1 MKRLSCAM
9 FILILLV
16 CFDGTVRSQP
26 IAGMELSLKS
36 LGVSNYQVKYTYYR
50 DCGAVNP
57 PQTVPIQFQCPSN
70 PTLNFNINSVP
81 LVSSQEVTPACT
93 GVLTR
98 CTGGSYEGYQA
109 NAYQTMV
116 TLAPCSNWIAS
127 TSSCCRASSQT
138 IQISGTWGY
147 IETRLNNLDAPYN
160 SSPVFSN
167 NPINIMCTGQE
178 SVINH
183 GALDPDGD
191 SLSYAFA
198 NPFTSSGT
206 SFVNWYPPYT
216 ASQPITSNP
225 PVSLHP
231 ITGELRIKPT
241 MNIESLMLLKVDQ
254 WRDLN
259 GVPTLVGTTYRDI
272 KLTSISCNNQLP
284 VLGGMSAV
292 TSAGYSPSDTIFLK
306 DVCIGDTVSFTIHG
320 FDGDTANSS
329 IPGNREKFHISW
341 NQGIPQASFQVS
353 GQDSDSAFALFTW
366 VTAPAT
372 RGMKCFTAT
381 IHDFACPYH
390 GVQTYTYCLIL
401 RGIAATLTPDTAVC
415 QGEQVTFH
423 VATDPPAADFL
434 WSIDGVPVLTP
445 APSNTLFI
453 NTSGMLPGLHTIYV
467 EAIDGNPA
475 QVCTGKALS
484 QLRIYP
490 PPTVFLGNDTLLAA
504 GSGILLDAGSGF
516 SSYLW
521 SNGSSGQFCQL
532 SGTDTGAATKT
543 IWVMVT
549 DAHGCSAADTIL
561 VTFVSG
567 LDDPLSHDY
576 IQLFPNPSEGDIYL
590 NMNNIPSGDYLVEIY
605 SSEGRLM
612 LTNRVNLPGDQNR
625 INIRL
630 SHLTDG
636 FYHLIVKGSYLV
648 YSGKLILR
656 NACKQ

>member
-16 CFDGTVRSQP
+16 CVDGTVSSQP
-26 IAGMELSLKS
+26 IAGMELSLTS

-70 PTLNFNINSVP
+70 PTLNFNINYVP

-116 TLAPCSNWIAS
+116 TLAPCSNWIVS
-127 TSSCCRASSQT
+127 TYDCCRAISQT
-138 IQISGTWGY
+138 IQGVSGMYGY

-167 NPINIMCTGQE
+167 NPINFMCTGQE

-198 NPFTSSGT
+198 NPFISSGT
-206 SFVNWYPPYT
+206 SFVIWNPPYT

-231 ITGELRIKPT
+231 ITGELRMKPT
-241 MNIESLMLLKVDQ
+241 MNIQSLMLLKVDQ

-292 TSAGYSPSDTIFLK
+292 TSAGYSPSDTIFFK

-320 FDGDTANSS
+320 FDADTANSS

-366 VTAPAT
+366 ATAPAT

-381 IHDFACPYH
+381 IHDFACPYY

-453 NTSGMLPGLHTIYV
+453 NTSGMSPGLHTIYV

-484 QLRIYP
+484 KLRIYP
-490 PPTVFLGNDTLLAA
+490 LPTVFLGNDTLLAA
-504 GSGILLDAGSGF
+504 GSAILLDAGAG
-516 SSYLW
+516 YTCYHW
-521 SNGSSGQFCQL
+521 STGAMTQTVPVDSAGTGIGTKTVWVEVTDNFGCK
-532 SGTDTGAATKT
+532 GTDT
-543 IWVMVT
+543 IN
-549 DAHGCSAADTIL
+549 IN
-561 VTFVSG
+561 FN
-567 LDDPLSHDY
+567 
-576 IQLFPNPSEGDIYL
+576 PNPGIEKNLSENGLSIIPNPADGKFRLVL
-590 NMNNIPSGDYLVEIY
+590 NAAPAGEI
-605 SSEGRLM
+605 
-612 LTNRVNLPGDQNR
+612 
-625 INIRL
+625 
-630 SHLTDG
+630 
-636 FYHLIVKGSYLV
+636 LIEVFQAD
-648 YSGKLILR
+648 GKLVFSSKYRLQFRGEEIPIELHQPENGICLLKVTHEDGIWMRKLIIR
-656 NACKQ
+656 N